1 MSALSPLAP
10 PAEPPRPRRLRRA
23 LVSCALALYAAA
35 SFAVNVALPAQ
46 APIGEQLLAL
56 EQSGRAQPQRA
67 AAQLEAL
74 LPRTVPESAEHLELL
89 TLQGL
94 AFAEASDADGVERV
108 AAALAARGERRNEP
122 LALAAAELVRA
133 HLTNVAGNLARADR
147 LIAQALLRL
156 PADVAPRMRLRFL
169 LVQAAVKDRAG
180 KLEDAV
186 RLWHE
191 ALSLADQLA
200 LPWRQAEV
208 RSSLAYSYFQAGQID
223 AARRLND
230 EALALSALADD
241 GFAQAGAW
249 NTQGILL
256 DAVGDIEGERRS
268 FQSAILWAR
277 RAGAK
282 ERESLYMA
290 NLADFYLKRGE
301 YATALKLSQ
310 EALPLVRELNSLS
323 GQTVALA
330 NMGLAYISLRQ
341 FDAGRRYLAQS
352 IAIDERRGSNT
363 GVAQTL
369 EEMGKYLEKAGD
381 AHGAL
386 EAYQRFRRLSDEILQ
401 RDQQKAIVE
410 MQEQFDNE
418 RRTRELELLE
428 RDNALKTE
436 QLHRRELLQR
446 AWVLLAAIGLLSAAL
461 VALLVRRVR
470 GANRRLASSNEQLK
484 GFSERD
490 PLTGLANRRHF
501 QDVMREHDG
510 QLAGTV
516 FLVDIDHFKRINDM
530 HGHAIGDAVL
540 VEVAERLR
548 QVLRAPDL
556 IVRWGGEEFL
566 IVVRALAP
574 DQVEALAQRLL
585 DTIGGAP
592 VASGGHGV
600 AVSASIGFATFPIEP
615 HLLTV
620 SWEAAIDLV
629 DTAMYL
635 AKAHGRNRAYG
646 VRLLLAEHESALQP
660 ITRAL
665 EEAWRDGKVALT
677 LLQGPSATP
686 SERVAMF
693 PARREAAA

>member
-1 MSALSPLAP
+1 MLS
-10 PAEPPRPRRLRRA
+10 EPPRARRLRDA
-23 LVSCALALYAAA
+23 LVACALSLVAAA
-35 SFAVNVALPAQ
+35 CFAVNVALPAQ

-74 LPRTVPESAEHLELL
+74 LAQTAPDSAERLELL

-94 AFAEASDADGVERV
+94 AFADASDANGVERV
-108 AAALAARGERRNEP
+108 AAALEARAGERNEP
-122 LALAAAELVRA
+122 LAFATANLARAELTTV
-133 HLTNVAGNLARADR
+133 TGNLARADR
-147 LIAQALLRL
+147 LIAEAMLRL
-156 PADVAPRMRLRFL
+156 PADAEPRMRLRFL
-169 LVQAAVKDRAG
+169 LVQAAVKDRSG

-191 ALSLADQLA
+191 ALSLADRLA

-208 RSSLAYSYFQAGQID
+208 RSALAYSYFQAGQLD

-230 EALALSALADD
+230 EALALATLADD

-330 NMGLAYISLRQ
+330 NMGLAYISLKQ

-501 QDVMREHDG
+501 QDVMRQHDG

-516 FLVDIDHFKRINDM
+516 FLVDIDHFKRINDL
-530 HGHAIGDAVL
+530 HGHAVGDAVL

-566 IVVRALAP
+566 IVVRALGP

-585 DTIGGAP
+585 DAVGGAP
-592 VASGGHGV
+592 VASGEHGV

-646 VRLLLAEHESALQP
+646 VRLLLAEHESALQT

-665 EEAWRDGKVALT
+665 EEAWREGKVALT
-677 LLQGPSATP
+677 LLQGPTATP

-693 PARREAAA
+693 PLRREAAA